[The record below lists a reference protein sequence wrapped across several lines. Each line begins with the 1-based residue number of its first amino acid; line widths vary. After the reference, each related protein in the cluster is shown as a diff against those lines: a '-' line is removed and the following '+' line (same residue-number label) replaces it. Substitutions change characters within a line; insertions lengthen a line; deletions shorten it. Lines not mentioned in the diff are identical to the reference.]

1 MVFSIDDLPARML
14 DLDEEAVR
22 AFAQE
27 FGGRLRRL
35 FCSLGL
41 GVADAEALAVSCV
54 TDIALRVDR
63 FAPQGPGSFERWVL
77 KLARV
82 ALVDEYRKH
91 DPAEQLPDWSVVE
104 RAEVSWGKPD
114 SRRTVAVREAVARLP
129 DLDRDIVRLRH
140 LEQGLS
146 FAEIGAV
153 LNLSEGA
160 ARTRHHRALAELERL
175 LSGHPALVRRAVAR
189 DPLTE

>member
-1 MVFSIDDLPARML
+1 
-14 DLDEEAVR
+14 
-22 AFAQE
+22 
-27 FGGRLRRL
+27 
-35 FCSLGL
+35 
-41 GVADAEALAVSCV
+41 
-54 TDIALRVDR
+54 
-63 FAPQGPGSFERWVL
+63 
-77 KLARV
+77 
-82 ALVDEYRKH
+82 
-91 DPAEQLPDWSVVE
+91 
-104 RAEVSWGKPD
+104 
-114 SRRTVAVREAVARLP
+114 AVARLP